1 MGSRSGSDAGCGVKI
16 FEFSFFKLLLNISNP
31 DSIRN
36 AAGLQAFVSFLMV
49 DLSWGSARWL
59 KVEY

>member
-36 AAGLQAFVSFLMV
+36 AAGSQAFCILLDGRPFMGISKMAE
-49 DLSWGSARWL
+49 G
-59 KVEY
+59 